1 MTDPN
6 THINYTIEDIERYL
20 TGGMSAKEMHDM
32 ERAALHDPFL
42 ADAIEGYSEASMQQS
57 NKHLNEITALLQND
71 KQDAKVVTMPTK
83 SFQWWKV
90 AAMIIVIAGVGI
102 FSWYLIGINK
112 PDDVQNVAVVKE
124 NVEPAMKQDSNISSA
139 KPHNGLMIA
148 ENKAGDEMAVLD
160 KKSQQLQKADKS
172 VGTLKRTQETAANL
186 MRTDD
191 TDNDGEGD
199 IMITEPDS
207 TALIAAT
214 DFAPGI
220 DVNKAKAKPIFSP
233 MQGRG
238 AGVMNNNGALN
249 NFSGFVM
256 DNNSQPV
263 PNALI
268 NAGHQRAAFTDKN
281 GYFNMF
287 APDSTLRVSVSSVGY
302 ETTDVNLSLG
312 YANKIAIEP
321 DEASLSEMVVTG
333 YSSNKKAV
341 ETVKSNGG
349 DTTFPAGGWQSFQ
362 EYVYKKINKPFDST
376 NNEIITPHGS
386 VEIEFS
392 VDEDGDPYNINVVK
406 SSGTKND
413 EQVIQAIKEGPRW
426 ISSKKHK
433 KSKVVIRF

>member
-6 THINYTIEDIERYL
+6 THISYTIEDIGRYL
-20 TGGMSAKEMHDM
+20 NGGMSAKEMHDM
-32 ERAALHDPFL
+32 ERAALQDPFL

-57 NKHLNEITALLQND
+57 SKHLNEITAVLQND
-71 KQDAKVVTMPTK
+71 KQAAKVVAMPTK
-83 SFQWWKV
+83 SFHWWKV
-90 AAMIIVIAGVGI
+90 AAMIIVLAGVGAV
-102 FSWYLIGINK
+102 SWYLIGVNE
-112 PDDVQNVAVVKE
+112 PDGVQNVAVVKE
-124 NVEPAMKQDSNISSA
+124 NNEPAAKANSNPTAIKA
-139 KPHNGLMIA
+139 DTNLLIA
-148 ENKAGDEMAVLD
+148 ENKVVDRPTASDKED
-160 KKSQQLQKADKS
+160 KKSSKKS
-172 VGTLKRTQETAANL
+172 DAINKTQEAALTAI
-186 MRTDD
+186 RTDD
-191 TDNDGEGD
+191 TDKDGLGD
-199 IMITEPDS
+199 IVFSEPDS
-207 TALIAAT
+207 IGLIASNN
-214 DFAPGI
+214 FSPGI
-220 DVNKAKAKPIFSP
+220 EIEKAKPVFTP

-238 AGVMNNNGALN
+238 AGLMNNNMSLN
-249 NFSGFVM
+249 NFAGFVL

-281 GYFNMF
+281 GYFNVL
-287 APDSTLRVSVSSVGY
+287 APDSVLKVSVSSVGY
-302 ETTDVNLSLG
+302 ETTDVNLSPG

-333 YSSNKKAV
+333 YSRNKKTA
-341 ETVKSNGG
+341 ETVKRNVG

-362 EYVYKKINKPFDST
+362 EYVYKKINKPFDSA

-413 EQVIQAIKEGPRW
+413 EKVIQAIKEGPRW

-433 KSKVVIRF
+433 KSKVVIKF